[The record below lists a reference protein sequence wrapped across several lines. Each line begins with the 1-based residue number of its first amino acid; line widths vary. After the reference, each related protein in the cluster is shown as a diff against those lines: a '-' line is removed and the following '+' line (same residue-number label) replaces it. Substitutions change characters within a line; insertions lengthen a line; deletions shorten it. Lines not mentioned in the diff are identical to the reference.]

1 MSSLP
6 LLGSG
11 SGASE
16 PVTRGGV
23 RELLLLLPASG
34 WWADSA
40 EMLLRYLVE
49 YSLLYLFRQWY

>member
-1 MSSLP
+1 MSSL
-6 LLGSG
+6 LLLRSG

-23 RELLLLLPASG
+23 GELLLLLQVSG

-40 EMLLRYLVE
+40 EMLLRYPVE
-49 YSLLYLFRQWY
+49 YSLPYLFHQWY